1 MISFRLRTIYPKEED
16 KEALISDMRA
26 LSATNEDRRDT
37 GNRSATSQVIMFRR
51 IHVPKMY

>member
-51 IHVPKMY
+51 IHVLKMY